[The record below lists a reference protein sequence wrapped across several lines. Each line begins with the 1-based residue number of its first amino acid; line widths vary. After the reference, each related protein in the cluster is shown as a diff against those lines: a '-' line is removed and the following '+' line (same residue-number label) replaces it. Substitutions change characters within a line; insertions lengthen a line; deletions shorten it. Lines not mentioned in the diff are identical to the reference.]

1 MTEYLLDSLKD
12 SVRLLPFLFLT
23 YLLMEALEHKAGS
36 GARRRIQT
44 AGKFGPLWGGI
55 LGVVPQC
62 GFSAAASSL
71 FAGRVIT
78 VGTLLAIYLSTSDEM
93 LPIMISNAVP
103 AVTIAGILA
112 TKVCIAVITGFF
124 VEFVFRYI
132 MKRQEGEINIHAI
145 CEEERCDCQHGI
157 LATKVCIAVIT
168 GFFVEFVFRYIMKR
182 QEGEINIHAIC
193 EEERCDCQHGIVRSA
208 LIHTGKIFLYIL
220 LISLILNI
228 IIGVIGRDT
237 LAGLFSG
244 FPVIGEMAA
253 ALVGLIPNC
262 ASSVVITQ
270 LYLDEIILLISLILN
285 IIIGVIG
292 RDTLAGLFSGFP
304 VIGEMAA
311 ALVGLIPNCA
321 SSVVITQLYLDE
333 IIGAGAMMSGLLVN
347 AGIGL
352 LVLFRLNRD
361 RKQNLSILVAL
372 YGLGV
377 FWGVV
382 IELLGIVF

>member
-1 MTEYLLDSLKD
+1 
-12 SVRLLPFLFLT
+12 
-23 YLLMEALEHKAGS
+23 
-36 GARRRIQT
+36 
-44 AGKFGPLWGGI
+44 
-55 LGVVPQC
+55 
-62 GFSAAASSL
+62 
-71 FAGRVIT
+71 
-78 VGTLLAIYLSTSDEM
+78 
-93 LPIMISNAVP
+93 MISNAVP
-103 AVTIAGILA
+103 AGTIARILIV
-112 TKVCIAVITGFF
+112 KVCIAVISGFF
-124 VEFVFRYI
+124 VEFVFRHI
-132 MKRQEGEINIHAI
+132 MRRQEGEINIHAI
-145 CEEERCDCQHGI
+145 CEEEH
-157 LATKVCIAVIT
+157 
-168 GFFVEFVFRYIMKR
+168 
-182 QEGEINIHAIC
+182 
-193 EEERCDCQHGIVRSA
+193 CDCQHGIVRSA

-262 ASSVVITQ
+262 ASS
-270 LYLDEIILLISLILN
+270 ILLISLILN

-333 IIGAGAMMSGLLVN
+333 IIGAGAMMAGLLVN

-352 LVLFRLNRD
+352 LVLFRLNCD
-361 RKQNLSILVAL
+361 RKQNLSILAVL